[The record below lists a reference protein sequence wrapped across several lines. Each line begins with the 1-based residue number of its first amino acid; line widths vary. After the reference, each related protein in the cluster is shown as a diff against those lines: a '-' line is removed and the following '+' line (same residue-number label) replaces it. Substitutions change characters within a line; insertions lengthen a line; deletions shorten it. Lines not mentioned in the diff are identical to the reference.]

1 MKILITGIAGFI
13 GYHIAKSLLSNQSNT
28 VTGIDNFN
36 SITYDSSLKYD
47 RIKQL
52 GFTDYDINPFQ
63 NVNFYNQHRIF
74 NPNIEVYYADVSNK
88 PTIEYVFNQS
98 HSQFDTIIH
107 LAAIPNPRLPSRYY
121 DTVVQTNIIGTYN
134 LLDAVRLYSPH
145 AHVIIASSSSVYDP
159 HSLYAITKQTSESIA
174 EFYAKTH
181 GLKITCI
188 RPFTVYG
195 PYGRPDMFIH
205 KCITAIL
212 KQVSLEL
219 YNYGNNYRDFTY
231 IDDLV
236 RCVNSIIDRPPESK
250 NGFTVFDIGTSNPVR
265 IEELVNIIADVL
277 NTKYN
282 YIEHCPPH
290 PYDVEKTCANMES
303 FINRY
308 GYKPSTK
315 IEEGIERYIDWYRDY
330 FKI

>member
-13 GYHIAKSLLSNQSNT
+13 GYHIAKSLLSNPSNT

-52 GFTDYDINPFQ
+52 GFTDYDISPLQ
-63 NVNFYNQHRIF
+63 NVNFYNQHKIF

-159 HSLYAITKQTSESIA
+159 RSLYAITKQTSESIA
-174 EFYAKTH
+174 EFYSKTH

-231 IDDLV
+231 IDDFI
-236 RCVNSIIDRPPESK
+236 RCVNSIIDRPPEQR
-250 NGFTVFDIGTSNPVR
+250 FTTFDIGTSNHVQ
-265 IEELVNIIADVL
+265 IEELVDIIADTL
-277 NTKYN
+277 NTKYS

-290 PYDVEKTCANMES
+290 PYDVEKTCANMEP
-303 FINRY
+303 FKNVY

-315 IEEGIERYIDWYRDY
+315 IEEGIEMYIDWYKDY